1 MKNEYLNR
9 LNSVFDDPVLKRLR
23 KESIQEQIPIMTE
36 EGIHFLIQLIQIG
49 KINRVLE
56 IGTAIGYSAIAISRH
71 TSATV
76 VTIEKDKRMEIRAN
90 KNIEESN
97 LKDKI
102 NVIFADAL
110 DIEIQSLDKV
120 DLIFIDAA
128 KAQYIKFFEKY
139 EPILLDKGVII
150 SDNLLFRGQVEDT
163 SSIISR
169 NRKQLVRKIQ
179 KYNTWLLENQ
189 NFNTYI
195 YEIGD
200 GIAVSIKK

>member
-1 MKNEYLNR
+1 LKNEYLNR